1 MDGES
6 LGLTEGVS
14 IALGGMI
21 GGGIFAVLG
30 VVAQITRDAAW
41 FAFVVAGVVA
51 LCAAYSYVKL
61 NELSEGQGGSV
72 TFIQCFLENP
82 DLAGMAGWT
91 LLFGYVGSMAMYAY
105 AFGSYTVG
113 FAVVPDA
120 VAGVPMRPVV
130 SVLMVAGFVGLNL
143 LGAQATGATENLLVG
158 VKAAI
163 LLTFGVAGIYY
174 GVNTGQIEAGLER
187 IASIQPVMAA
197 GVSFVAFQGWQL
209 LFYSQE
215 SFESPME
222 TIRKAVYASVVAAV
236 GIYVLVGITTLS
248 LAPLSVIEQ
257 HPERA
262 LAVAADPVVPYGFVV
277 ISLAALFS
285 TGSALNAT
293 LFSAGYFAKGM
304 LSEDLVP
311 DRVGDASADGVPQR
325 ILIMLGGVIAA
336 FAAFGSLSAITS
348 FASLTFIVVFGAMSL
363 LALKQR
369 DQPEVNPIPPA
380 IGAVGAGGFFVVMFW
395 HLYSTERHT
404 FYAVLVIAL
413 ALVAVE
419 TLYFKHEALQE
430 EVTTF
435 ERLVE
440 PDGWHDE
447 ESASVDDLL

>member
-30 VVAQITRDAAW
+30 VVAQITRAAAW
-41 FAFVVAGVVA
+41 FAFVLAGLVA

-72 TFIQCFLENP
+72 SFIQCFLENP

-105 AFGSYTVG
+105 AFGSYAVG

-120 VAGVPMRPVV
+120 AFGVSMRPVV
-130 SVLMVAGFVGLNL
+130 SVAMVAGFVGINL
-143 LGAQATGATENLLVG
+143 LGAQATGAAENVLVG
-158 VKAAI
+158 VKVAV
-163 LLTFGVAGIYY
+163 LLTFGLGGIYY
-174 GVNTGQIEAGLER
+174 GLDTNQIETGITWL
-187 IASIQPVMAA
+187 ASVNPIMAA
-197 GVSFVAFQGWQL
+197 GISFVAFQGWQL
-209 LFYSQE
+209 LFYSQD
-215 SFESPME
+215 SFEDPME
-222 TIRKAVYASVVAAV
+222 TIRRAVYISVVAAV
-236 GIYVLVGITTLS
+236 GIYVVVGVTTLS
-248 LAPLSVIEQ
+248 LAPLEVIKQ

-262 LAVAADPVVPYGFVV
+262 LAAAAAPVIPYGFVV

-293 LFSAGYFAKGM
+293 LFSAGHLTKGM

-311 DRVGDASADGVPQR
+311 DRIGDPEADGVSSR
-325 ILIMLGGVIAA
+325 LVVLLGAIIAV

-363 LALKQR
+363 LAFRQR
-369 DQPEVNPIPPA
+369 DQPAVNPIPPA
-380 IGAVGAGGFFVVMFW
+380 IGAVGAVGFFFLMFW
-395 HLYSTERHT
+395 HLFRRERHT
-404 FYAVLVIAL
+404 FYAVVVIAVVV
-413 ALVAVE
+413 VAVE

-435 ERLVE
+435 ERIVE
-440 PDGWHDE
+440 PDGWHDGD
-447 ESASVDDLL
+447 SASVDDLL